1 MGGYNTGDGGGDGQF
16 WTWGGTG
23 AQGGKWPCWPL
34 MGGGGAPPP
43 IPPPYWVTL
52 VRRFCLENCYME

>member
-23 AQGGKWPCWPL
+23 AHGGRVGQFGLPFVKYPQSDADACYNL
-34 MGGGGAPPP
+34 E
-43 IPPPYWVTL
+43 YNSEL
-52 VRRFCLENCYME
+52 V